1 MNAEIDITNV
11 RLTSARLTLRPWRE
25 RDLSDFY
32 EYAKV
37 DGVGQM
43 AGWKP
48 HGNIEESKAI
58 LSTFIKGKNCFALE
72 YHGKVI
78 GSLGIEKYDEGNHP
92 EFHDLRGREIGYVL
106 SKEYWGQ
113 GLMTEAVQA
122 VIAYLF
128 ERVQLDFILVGHFDW
143 NRQSK
148 RVVEKC
154 SFTYLKT
161 VEYKTF
167 LGTVEKAMTYVLCR
181 PNSETEKRSLWE
193 GEFPKDDASLVQEI
207 YRRFD
212 ESSRLTQSKAAQV
225 EFLTTVKY
233 IERYLK
239 RGDRILDVGAGAG
252 EYSLYFARKGFDVS
266 ALELADSNV
275 AAFREKLTDGL
286 SVDLVQGNA
295 LDLSRYES
303 HAFDVVLLCG
313 PLYHLHSD
321 QDKLRCIQEA
331 KRVCKKGGKIFFAF
345 ISNDIV
351 VLTMQQEHSE
361 YLLTGA
367 YDKDT
372 FRLDDFPFVFHT
384 VGRCRELLSQGGIRI
399 CHEIATDGL
408 SELLKDMINGM
419 DEATYRQYL
428 RYHFYVCE
436 KPECLGMSN
445 HLLFIGEATDE

>member
-11 RLTSARLTLRPWRE
+11 RLTSDRLVLRPWKE
-25 RDLSDFY
+25 TDLSDFY
-32 EYAKV
+32 EYARV

-48 HGNIEESKAI
+48 HSNIEESKTI
-58 LSTFIKGKNCFALE
+58 LSHFIQGKNCFALE
-72 YHGKVI
+72 YRGKVI
-78 GSLGIEKYDEGNHP
+78 GSLGIEAYNEENYP

-113 GLMTEAVQA
+113 GLMPEAVQT

-143 NRQSK
+143 NRQSR

-154 SFTYLKT
+154 GFTYIKT
-161 VEYKTF
+161 VDYKTRYD
-167 LGTVEKAMTYVLCR
+167 TEERAMIYVLRR
-181 PNSETEKRSLWE
+181 PNSETEKGAFWT

-207 YRRFD
+207 YRHFD

-239 RGDRILDVGAGAG
+239 NGDKILDVGAGAG

-266 ALELADSNV
+266 ALELADRNV
-275 AAFREKLTDGL
+275 AAFRGKLTDGI

-303 HAFDVVLLCG
+303 HTFDVVLLCG

-321 QDKLRCIQEA
+321 SDKLRCIQEA

-351 VLTMQQEHSE
+351 VLTMQQEHPE

-384 VGRCRELLSQGGIRI
+384 VERCRELLCQGRIRI

-408 SELLKDMINGM
+408 SELLKDMINSM

-445 HLLFIGEATDE
+445 HLLFIGEATDD

>member
-167 LGTVEKAMTYVLCR
+167 LGTVEKAMTYVL
-181 PNSETEKRSLWE
+181 
-193 GEFPKDDASLVQEI
+193 
-207 YRRFD
+207 RRH
-212 ESSRLTQSKAAQV
+212 K
-225 EFLTTVKY
+225 
-233 IERYLK
+233 
-239 RGDRILDVGAGAG
+239 
-252 EYSLYFARKGFDVS
+252 
-266 ALELADSNV
+266 
-275 AAFREKLTDGL
+275 
-286 SVDLVQGNA
+286 
-295 LDLSRYES
+295 S
-303 HAFDVVLLCG
+303 HNLCD
-313 PLYHLHSD
+313 H
-321 QDKLRCIQEA
+321 
-331 KRVCKKGGKIFFAF
+331 KKI
-345 ISNDIV
+345 
-351 VLTMQQEHSE
+351 
-361 YLLTGA
+361 
-367 YDKDT
+367 
-372 FRLDDFPFVFHT
+372 
-384 VGRCRELLSQGGIRI
+384 
-399 CHEIATDGL
+399 
-408 SELLKDMINGM
+408 
-419 DEATYRQYL
+419 
-428 RYHFYVCE
+428 
-436 KPECLGMSN
+436 
-445 HLLFIGEATDE
+445 